1 MSLTQLTD
9 YVAMGALLL
18 VAVAKGVDTA
28 IIYYT
33 QRTSKPV
40 PKAVLTID
48 DIAKYVVAEYA
59 TFSNL
64 TGAQKKAGAVQDL
77 INQANKEGKPITEQ
91 VAKGAVQN
99 AYNEAYLS
107 QADPNGQ
114 ESADDDQVKPIGFV
128 GTNGDDN
135 DKA

>member
-107 QADPNGQ
+107 Q

-128 GTNGDDN
+128 DTNGDDN